1 MNVLNVVFTQISQVQ
16 AFVDM
21 VTQYPKIVLT
31 LDRFTV
37 GDYDGIQ
44 VVNVLDWLL
53 EEQ

>member
-1 MNVLNVVFTQISQVQ
+1 MNVLNVVFTQISQGQ
-16 AFVDM
+16 AFVDL
-21 VTQYPKIVLT
+21 VTQYTQNALT